1 MKPGLPITATLPA
14 LFTLCACSAPPPQPA
29 AMVLPPAS
37 AASTPWTD
45 AWVGAW
51 NGPEGSSL
59 HIAGSDGRYEIT
71 LRNLEGPRRYAGR
84 TAGNCLE
91 FERNGRIEP
100 LCASTGAQTGMK
112 WLADKKNCLTVR
124 AGEGYCRD

>member
-1 MKPGLPITATLPA
+1 MKPTLPIVATLLA
-14 LFTLCACSAPPPQPA
+14 LCACSAPSPPPV

-51 NGPEGSSL
+51 NGPEGTSL
-59 HIAGSDGRYEIT
+59 RIAGGDGRYELT
-71 LRNLEGPRRYAGR
+71 VRNLDGLRRYPGR
-84 TAGNCLE
+84 AAGNCLE
-91 FERNGRIEP
+91 FERNGSIER

-112 WLADKKNCLTVR
+112 WLADKQNCLTVR
-124 AGEGYCRD
+124 PGEGYCRD